1 MAESTTRSSILNISI
16 KDKNSLYMAY
26 MPFIINGGLFIP
38 TNRPYEMGQE
48 VFVLLKLIDEP
59 EPLPIPGKIIWKTP
73 VGSENAQAPGIGIQF
88 LDNDGVVARDKIETY
103 LAGALGAERP
113 TYTM

>member
-1 MAESTTRSSILNISI
+1 MAESTPRSSILTINI
-16 KDKNSLYMAY
+16 KDKSSLYSAY
-26 MPFIINGGLFIP
+26 MPFVINGGLFIP

-59 EPLPIPGKIIWKTP
+59 QPLPIPGKVIWKTP
-73 VGSENAQAPGIGIQF
+73 SSSENYQTVGIGIQF
-88 LDNDGVVARDKIETY
+88 KDQDGLAARDKIETY
-103 LAGALGAERP
+103 LAGALNADRP